1 MGACGRAKS
10 RSLPTRRDAVAID
23 GSSTAASCYGRGLD
37 FPIRTHARGLQGGT
51 IPCTLWA
58 APALGL
64 FIAEGLFFSPWGEIK
79 RRKLPPCHSSP

>member
-37 FPIRTHARGLQGGT
+37 FPIRTQARGWFA
-51 IPCTLWA
+51 PSRPA
-58 APALGL
+58 AGWDNSLHTVG
-64 FIAEGLFFSPWGEIK
+64 SPSFGVIH
-79 RRKLPPCHSSP
+79 C